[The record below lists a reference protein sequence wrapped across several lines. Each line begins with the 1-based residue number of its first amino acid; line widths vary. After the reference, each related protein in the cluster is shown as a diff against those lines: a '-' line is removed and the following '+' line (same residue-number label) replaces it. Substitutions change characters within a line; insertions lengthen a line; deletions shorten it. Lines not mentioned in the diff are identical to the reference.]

1 MPRTPFF
8 APQWQKE
15 DCAPLRKKTIERWKS
30 QTTPY
35 SPFSIIRPGKRT
47 DIYEHVKIL
56 PLVHGTRAATCN
68 SICDIG
74 FTFFGKHSL
83 IHGEQELGSNTDL
96 GYFGSGIYFTN
107 SVRYATLDCYSDG
120 NFFIGWVVMPEPY
133 PVVANAPYDT
143 SGNPKPKDM
152 QKLEGL
158 NAYEKYKAHYIPV
171 APIDPSQKMC
181 CMYYPCATGQEPW
194 VDEFAIF
201 DSAQTLVRFWIE
213 LQIDLP
219 KSIGDPQSTVGALL
233 QKVLDLLEEQAI
245 LQDKEAYS
253 MLETKYEVLITRNP
267 AKNLSSSDQ
276 IFFNQISQLLDTNGK
291 VRGYVRNK
299 LAGPQSSPISE
310 SKSLTQSNVTY
321 PIVISTKSHSSNPFS
336 ISTATNNSAATTI
349 LPQIVQP
356 NYLPNTYPNPT
367 YNSTPYGYNS
377 NYPIASSTNSHFSNP
392 LPPYI
397 IRELPPIPTLST
409 SKPLTI
415 HDSSPIQP
423 QKSCSSYSS
432 INSFRSRCLEEA
444 FRRRWSRTS
453 ASSRHQSNPLF
464 SLPVLAE

>member
-1 MPRTPFF
+1 MSIKSLQPTATVPNLRAYLPNPNTPWHVTPEVFNRMQPSGTTGSHYKCELKAGDIEWTFIQKYFEADRPENRSIKRAYCIHNPAATNQFEATIPSLEVRAKNPFF

-35 SPFSIIRPGKRT
+35 SPFSITMPGKRT
-47 DIYEHVKIL
+47 DTYEHVKIL
-56 PLVHGTRAATCN
+56 PLVHGTRAATCD

-74 FTFFGKHSL
+74 FTFFGKHNL

-219 KSIGDPQSTVGALL
+219 KSIGESS
-233 QKVLDLLEEQAI
+233 I
-245 LQDKEAYS
+245 HCRS
-253 MLETKYEVLITRNP
+253 IT
-267 AKNLSSSDQ
+267 
-276 IFFNQISQLLDTNGK
+276 
-291 VRGYVRNK
+291 
-299 LAGPQSSPISE
+299 SE
-310 SKSLTQSNVTY
+310 SPRPSRR
-321 PIVISTKSHSSNPFS
+321 
-336 ISTATNNSAATTI
+336 A
-349 LPQIVQP
+349 
-356 NYLPNTYPNPT
+356 
-367 YNSTPYGYNS
+367 
-377 NYPIASSTNSHFSNP
+377 SHFA
-392 LPPYI
+392 
-397 IRELPPIPTLST
+397 R
-409 SKPLTI
+409 
-415 HDSSPIQP
+415 QG
-423 QKSCSSYSS
+423 
-432 INSFRSRCLEEA
+432 
-444 FRRRWSRTS
+444 
-453 ASSRHQSNPLF
+453 
-464 SLPVLAE
+464 SL